1 MNTHTLPQRFITPV
15 SQWLERWITHDLLAL
30 ASRFGIA
37 GIFWLSGRTKVEG
50 WFTLTDTTF
59 LLFREDYALP
69 LIPPDWA
76 AYLATTAEHL
86 FPILLVLG
94 LATRLSAA
102 ALLGMTAVIQ
112 FAVYPAAW
120 PEFNPTFQPL
130 IVASWALSCTRRSF
144 RSSTTAFHSGWC
156 NAIPSA
162 TCRRGIT
169 RLWPSLTG

>member
-1 MNTHTLPQRFITPV
+1 MNTTLARTTHATDTLR
-15 SQWLERWITHDLLAL
+15 QWLERLISHDLIAL

-76 AYLATTAEHL
+76 AYLATGAEHL

-112 FAVYPAAW
+112 FLVYPAAW
-120 PEFNPTFQPL
+120 PTHLTWAVPL
-130 IVASWALSCTRRSF
+130 LYLLGRGAGRWSLDALLPPPSRRE
-144 RSSTTAFHSGWC
+144 G
-156 NAIPSA
+156 
-162 TCRRGIT
+162 
-169 RLWPSLTG
+169 